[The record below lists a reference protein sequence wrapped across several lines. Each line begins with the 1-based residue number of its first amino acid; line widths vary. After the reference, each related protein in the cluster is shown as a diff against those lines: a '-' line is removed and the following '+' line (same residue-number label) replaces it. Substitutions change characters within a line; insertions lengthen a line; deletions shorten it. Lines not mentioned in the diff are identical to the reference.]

1 MSLGSANS
9 GPIQVLAQLPH
20 SEDHF
25 PSAAP
30 HLISTT
36 AEGQLEDI
44 LALEPVTEQGSPRN
58 LHNTS
63 NRFKTSGKEEQ
74 QSPEDDK
81 IDDEV
86 EEELEGDSSVFVDGA
101 TDISRLNQ
109 LGFGWGLITKEW
121 DWEASGL
128 WDLDEIGE
136 DGGLQYKEDLL
147 EKDELGSTDSSVL
160 KEEDEAHE
168 FSDER
173 LGLGLLT
180 RKEVE
185 SHVTVAQR
193 ETRASGEEFTTP
205 WADDGREEEGMRERH
220 GESSEEVE
228 GSGSDVEQGN
238 DKAAQGDGLVEVE
251 VGGDKEMTWYF
262 TWK

>member
-20 SEDHF
+20 SEDNF
-25 PSAAP
+25 PSAVP
-30 HLISTT
+30 PLISTT
-36 AEGQLEDI
+36 AEGQLEEI

-74 QSPEDDK
+74 QSPE
-81 IDDEV
+81 DDEV

-121 DWEASGL
+121 DWETSGL

-168 FSDER
+168 FPDER

-193 ETRASGEEFTTP
+193 ETRASGEEFTSP

-220 GESSEEVE
+220 GESGEEVE
-228 GSGSDVEQGN
+228 GSGSDVE
-238 DKAAQGDGLVEVE
+238 QGDGLVEVE

-262 TWK
+262 PWK